1 MGKMSDAVQLGL
13 RLRAARE
20 RRGLSQQAV
29 ADALGLPRTAVTNM
43 ESGNRAVST
52 LELTKLAELYGQST
66 AFFLSPNQEAEDL
79 SIVLHRALPEMAG
92 SPEID
97 QEVRHILDLYREGAG
112 LRGLLGQAIELT
124 VPNYA
129 ARLSSVGDAI
139 RQGEAVAKEE
149 RRRLGLGIAP
159 IVNMAETISEQGVWT
174 AATDLPDGL
183 SGLFVNHPSIGLAIL
198 VNGQHWPVR
207 RRFSYAHEY
216 AHALFDREET
226 VTTTRRENASELVE
240 KRANAF
246 AAAFLMPAEGVLDEL
261 RQLDKGQPSRLAQI
275 IFDVAGNKG
284 IEAEIRPR
292 PGSQAITYQD
302 VASLARH
309 FGVSY
314 EAAVWRLKS
323 LNHISAAETA
333 ALIDQKEMGKRYI
346 RLFGFFD
353 LLDEGEAPPPPEQE
367 LRSQLM
373 RLAIEAYRQDEISRG
388 RLLELARKLEVD
400 GAELLELADATR
412 TD

>member
-1 MGKMSDAVQLGL
+1 M
-13 RLRAARE
+13 RE
-20 RRGLSQQAV
+20 
-29 ADALGLPRTAVTNM
+29 
-43 ESGNRAVST
+43 T
-52 LELTKLAELYGQST
+52 LEYFVTCPKGIE
-66 AFFLSPNQEAEDL
+66 
-79 SIVLHRALPEMAG
+79 
-92 SPEID
+92 
-97 QEVRHILDLYREGAG
+97 
-112 LRGLLGQAIELT
+112 GLL
-124 VPNYA
+124 
-129 ARLSSVGDAI
+129 
-139 RQGEAVAKEE
+139 
-149 RRRLGLGIAP
+149 
-159 IVNMAETISEQGVWT
+159 
-174 AATDLPDGL
+174 
-183 SGLFVNHPSIGLAIL
+183 
-198 VNGQHWPVR
+198 
-207 RRFSYAHEY
+207 
-216 AHALFDREET
+216 
-226 VTTTRRENASELVE
+226 
-240 KRANAF
+240 
-246 AAAFLMPAEGVLDEL
+246 LDEL

-284 IEAEIRPR
+284 IEAEVRPR

-333 ALIDQKEMGKRYI
+333 AFIDQKEMGKRYI

-353 LLDEGEAPPPPEQE
+353 LLDEGETPPPAEQE

-373 RLAIEAYRQDEISRG
+373 RLGIEAYRQDEISRG

>member
-1 MGKMSDAVQLGL
+1 MIDATQLGN
-13 RLRAARE
+13 RLRMARE
-20 RRGLSQQAV
+20 RRSLSQQAV
-29 ADALGLPRTAVTNM
+29 ADALNLPRTAVTNM

-52 LELTKLAELYGQST
+52 LELTKLAEIYGYSA
-66 AFFLSPNQEAEDL
+66 AFFVAANEEPEAEDL
-79 SIVLHRALPEMAG
+79 TVVLHRALPEIAG

-97 QEVRHILDLYREGAG
+97 QEVHHLLDLYREGAA
-112 LRGLLGQAIELT
+112 LRSLLGQAIELT

-139 RQGEAVAKEE
+139 RQGQAVAQEE

-159 IVNMAETISEQGVWT
+159 IANMAETISEQGIWT

-198 VNGQHWPVR
+198 VNVQHWPVR

-226 VTTTRRENASELVE
+226 VTTTWSKNASELVE

-246 AAAFLMPAEGVLDEL
+246 AVAFLMPAEGALDEL
-261 RQLDKGQPSRLAQI
+261 RQLDKGQPSRLTQI
-275 IFDVAGNKG
+275 IFDVANNST

-302 VASLARH
+302 VAVLARH
-309 FGVSY
+309 FGVSF

-323 LNHISAAETA
+323 LNHISASETA
-333 ALIDQKEMGKRYI
+333 ALIDQKDIGNKYI
-346 RLFGFFD
+346 KLFGFFD
-353 LLDEGEAPPPPEQE
+353 LLDEGETPPPPEQE

-373 RLAIEAYRQDEISRG
+373 RLAIEAYRRDEISRG
-388 RLLELARKLEVD
+388 RLLELARKLDVD

>member
-1 MGKMSDAVQLGL
+1 MLDAAQLGSH
-13 RLRAARE
+13 LRAARE

-29 ADALGLPRTAVTNM
+29 ADALSLPRTAVTNM

-52 LELTKLAELYGQST
+52 LELTKLAALYGQST
-66 AFFLSPNQEAEDL
+66 AFFLSPNEEAEDL

-92 SPEID
+92 SPDIDHEI
-97 QEVRHILDLYREGAG
+97 RRIIDLCREGAG
-112 LRGLLGQAIELT
+112 LRSLLGQAIELT

-139 RQGEAVAKEE
+139 RQGEAVAQEE

-159 IVNMAETISEQGVWT
+159 IVNMAETISEQGIWT

-198 VNGQHWPVR
+198 VNVQHWPVR

-226 VTTTRRENASELVE
+226 VTTTRRENASKLVE

-246 AAAFLMPAEGVLDEL
+246 AAALLMPAEGVLDEL

-323 LNHISAAETA
+323 LDHISAAETA
-333 ALIDQKEMGKRYI
+333 ALMNQKEIGKRYI
-346 RLFGFFD
+346 KLFGYFD
-353 LLDEGEAPPPPEQE
+353 LLDEGEPRPLPEQE

-373 RLAIEAYRQDEISRG
+373 RLTIEAYRQDEISRG
-388 RLLELARKLEVD
+388 RLLELARKIKVD
-400 GAELLELADATR
+400 GRELLELADATR
-412 TD
+412 PN